1 MNSLT
6 NIQENSDE
14 KILWQMM
21 ELMMNVGPEL
31 FIQSQGIQAG
41 KDILYDYL
49 GIREEI
55 INVIAEEFS
64 DKVSEDEYHSN
75 TTKFTDDTS
84 DKILSD
90 IRNGHSPI
98 NILLQELIKNQQFV
112 GENMNSLVLI
122 FSSIF
127 MKK

>member
-112 GENMNSLVLI
+112 GENMNSLVFI

>member
-64 DKVSEDEYHSN
+64 DKVSEDEYHSQIQPN
-75 TTKFTDDTS
+75 LQMIQVIKFYLIS
-84 DKILSD
+84 EMD
-90 IRNGHSPI
+90 IP
-98 NILLQELIKNQQFV
+98 Q
-112 GENMNSLVLI
+112 
-122 FSSIF
+122 SIF
-127 MKK
+127 FFKN